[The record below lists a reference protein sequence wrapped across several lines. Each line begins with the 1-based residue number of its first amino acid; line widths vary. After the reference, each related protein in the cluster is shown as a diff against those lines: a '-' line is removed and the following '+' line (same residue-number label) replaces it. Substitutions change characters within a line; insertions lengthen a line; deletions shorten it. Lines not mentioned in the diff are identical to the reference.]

1 MEPRPLSTTTVGAS
15 YSVCRNGEAVRE
27 IWRDSGVLAIRAFA
41 LLGARVLLQI
51 VLPLGGLQ
59 AGPL

>member
-1 MEPRPLSTTTVGAS
+1 MGAS